1 VRNQIIGVVQVLNR
15 IGGGTFN
22 KSEIKFLEALA
33 SQAAIAIENTNLY
46 EHLEER
52 AEMLNKELKDAMDKL
67 GFEKMRIE
75 SMIKSMDDAVV
86 AADREGKIVMLNRV
100 AEDIFGITA
109 ANSYGKPLADVIKDR
124 SILENY
130 KVVTALKSTAKNE
143 VKIKRGN
150 KEHIFA
156 AVFAPILDDRGEY
169 AGGVGVLRDVTEI
182 KELDKMKSE
191 FLNMVSHELR
201 TPLTPIQAYSEL
213 MLVRNVS
220 EEKVKKYA
228 DIINKETQRLGSLIG
243 DLLDLSRIE
252 SGKGLSLAI
261 EEFDFKSFL
270 SSVYETFRSASAKHK
285 IILTMPDKSEK
296 IKADR
301 NKMIQV
307 MSNLLSNAIKYSP
320 DGGNIYITMTEN
332 EDRVYVSV
340 KDEGLGVAKGDLD
353 KIFEKFYRVENE
365 KVKKIGGTG
374 IGLPIVKY
382 ILELHNGDIEV
393 ISEEGK
399 GSEFKF
405 YIPKVK

>member
-1 VRNQIIGVVQVLNR
+1 MRNQIIGVVQVLNR

-191 FLNMVSHELR
+191 FLNMVSHELD
-201 TPLTPIQAYSEL
+201 PAYAHPGIQRAYACKE
-213 MLVRNVS
+213 RKRGKG
-220 EEKVKKYA
+220 EKYA

-252 SGKGLSLAI
+252 S
-261 EEFDFKSFL
+261 
-270 SSVYETFRSASAKHK
+270 
-285 IILTMPDKSEK
+285 
-296 IKADR
+296 
-301 NKMIQV
+301 
-307 MSNLLSNAIKYSP
+307 
-320 DGGNIYITMTEN
+320 
-332 EDRVYVSV
+332 
-340 KDEGLGVAKGDLD
+340 
-353 KIFEKFYRVENE
+353 E
-365 KVKKIGGTG
+365 KV
-374 IGLPIVKY
+374 
-382 ILELHNGDIEV
+382 
-393 ISEEGK
+393 
-399 GSEFKF
+399 
-405 YIPKVK
+405 